1 MLGFDKWQEIFFHL
15 HNAGIIMW
23 YYMDVH
29 IKHSIYWSAV
39 YLLEKLWETSDM
51 CTHGPPPHC
60 LTKDA
65 ELWRHVLLSCSALSV
80 SQYPQGVWSKRSFS
94 SPQEERYPPSDV
106 TISYIYLYLL
116 FYYALKLHIFYLF
129 DIFFF
134 NYFFFVALKAEQ
146 CCLTACS
153 LAQSTNAYHG
163 THNEGY
169 TC

>member
-1 MLGFDKWQEIFFHL
+1 MILHGRAYKAFHL
-15 HNAGIIMW
+15 LECSIFAGEALRDIRH
-23 YYMDVH
+23 VH
-29 IKHSIYWSAV
+29 SWS
-39 YLLEKLWETSDM
+39 
-51 CTHGPPPHC
+51 PPHC